1 MTTPAIT
8 PLATPR
14 LPAASRP
21 FVAFPALL
29 RDNGFA
35 IAPDQTITFLE
46 AITVLGPRSLEQVRQ
61 AAIATLAPQPQQRDT
76 FDALFDYHFLGGVA
90 EPGEA
95 DDWQPD
101 EEMKVQEEGGS
112 REILIGESINE
123 TGQQAIE
130 AEALAIRALRPPETG
145 DWLARLSR
153 DLPAALPRR
162 RGYRFRQAR
171 RGAAID
177 LARSLRAAIRTD
189 GDVMALRRRR
199 RAQRPRPIL
208 LMIDVSGSMKQ
219 RSDANLALAHT
230 IVQAA
235 PRVEVFTFGTRL
247 TRVTRALK
255 LKNREQALAMASGLV
270 ADWDG
275 GTRIGDALAAFLAVP
290 RFAGYARGAVVA
302 ILSDGLERGDPA
314 AMIGA
319 VKRLAARAFRIDW
332 FSPLAADPA
341 YQPQTEALSAIQPLL
356 ASLTNGNSTAAICR
370 HLLSLGQ
377 NPQPGRAA

>member
-1 MTTPAIT
+1 MTDRRANP
-8 PLATPR
+8 

-29 RDNGFA
+29 REHGFA
-35 IAPDQTITFLE
+35 VAPDQTLTFLE

-61 AAIATLAPQPQQRDT
+61 AAWATLAPQPRQRET
-76 FDALFDYHFLGGVA
+76 FDALFDFHFLGGMA

-101 EEMKVQEEGGS
+101 EELKLQEDEGS

-130 AEALAIRALRPPETG
+130 AEALAIRALRPPEAADT
-145 DWLARLSR
+145 LVRFAR

-162 RGYRFRQAR
+162 RGYRYRRAR
-171 RGAAID
+171 RGATID

-189 GDVMALRRRR
+189 GDVMALSRRR
-199 RAQRPRPIL
+199 RASRPRPIL

-219 RSDANLALAHT
+219 RSDANLALAHV
-230 IVQAA
+230 IVQSA

-255 LKNREQALAMASGLV
+255 LRNREQALATASGLV

-319 VKRLAARAFRIDW
+319 VRRMAARAFRIDW
-332 FSPLAADPA
+332 FSPLAADPD
-341 YQPQTEALSAIQPLL
+341 YQPQTEALAAIRPML
-356 ASLTNGNSTAAICR
+356 AALANGNSTAAICR
-370 HLLSLGQ
+370 HLLALGQ
-377 NPQPGRAA
+377 GAGIRGRAA